1 MTEEHPFPESEHIES
16 RVTEW
21 VAEALDLRHGAA
33 GDPQG
38 SINGVHP
45 QTINEIYDL
54 LRRVRARSD
63 RVDELLASMT
73 QLRGR
78 VKRAK
83 EAAEFNADTAVA
95 EATQQRA
102 ARRVEFSSAK
112 EREADAKLDAF
123 QQRRTVFFANRL
135 VSTTNDGYEVIRQVS
150 SQLAEIR
157 SDLRA
162 ELRALQF
169 ESSLER

>member
-1 MTEEHPFPESEHIES
+1 MSAHPIPESDQVEATI
-16 RVTEW
+16 TQW
-21 VAEALDLRHGAA
+21 VEEALELRHEAA
-33 GDPQG
+33 GDPKG
-38 SINGVHP
+38 SINGVNP
-45 QTINEIYDL
+45 QTLDEVYDL

-63 RVDELLASMT
+63 RVDELLAKAT

-78 VKRAK
+78 VRRAK
-83 EAAEFNADTAVA
+83 EAADFNADRAVA

-112 EREADAKLDAF
+112 EREAEAKLDAF
-123 QQRRTVFFANRL
+123 EQRRTLYFANRL
-135 VSTTNDGYEVIRQVS
+135 VSITTDGYEVIRQVS

-162 ELRALQF
+162 HLRALQF
-169 ESSLER
+169 ESGLER

>member
-1 MTEEHPFPESEHIES
+1 MTDHPFPEYEQVEANL
-16 RVTEW
+16 TAW
-21 VAEALDLRHGAA
+21 MGEALELRHEAA
-33 GDPQG
+33 GDPKG
-38 SINGVHP
+38 SINGVHAE
-45 QTINEIYDL
+45 TIDEVYDL

-63 RVDELLASMT
+63 RVDELLAKAT

-123 QQRRTVFFANRL
+123 QQRRVLYFANRL
-135 VSTTNDGYEVIRQVS
+135 VSISMDGYEVIRQVS
-150 SQLAEIR
+150 AQLAEIR

-162 ELRALQF
+162 QLRALQF